1 MCAPP
6 LFEREEK
13 IMGNVHM
20 EASQINYR
28 GGSTKQSVEEALKN
42 AGSSYELPIASAD
55 TLGGVKVGSNL
66 TIDSETG
73 ALSGAAPYSLPTAA
87 ADTLG
92 GVKVGTRLSIAD
104 GVLSADSQLVDYSTN
119 EVDTGAKWIDGKA
132 IFRKVFTNLNT
143 TLTASTLVSTGA
155 SVTNA
160 DTLVSCIAISDD
172 KVSNIALS
180 AYIVSGE
187 LKLFAFQTGNV
198 IDTCIVEYTK
208 APTE

>member
-1 MCAPP
+1 
-6 LFEREEK
+6 
-13 IMGNVHM
+13 MGNVHM

-92 GVKVGTRLSIAD
+92 GVKVGSRLSISD
-104 GVLSADSQLVDYSTN
+104 GVLSADRQLVDYSTD
-119 EVDTGAKWIDGKA
+119 EVDTGVKWIDGKELYC
-132 IFRKVFTNLNT
+132 KVFHFTEETEQSSKNYSIASLGADFVMLTNPAYKLGSVANDIIISRDQY
-143 TLTASTLVSTGA
+143 LSASYNRAATATNEA
-155 SVTNA
+155 ISVTCEGWNFIEFWCV
-160 DTLVSCIAISDD
+160 L
-172 KVSNIALS
+172 
-180 AYIVSGE
+180 Y
-187 LKLFAFQTGNV
+187 
-198 IDTCIVEYTK
+198 YTK
-208 APTE
+208 ATA